1 MNNIYEKGDYIEF
14 KNFSTSMINNDV
26 LRGKIIDSS
35 NPDLLEVLQINTP
48 DNTCHYPGH
57 YNSGGYNSCSYPM
70 GNNNNNN
77 NYRDNNNY
85 HSNNYNGNYNNYSD
99 GNYGSYEDDD
109 NADPIIEYENCVV
122 WISPS
127 SIVKHYP
134 PSSVKHLSPR
144 LLLKEKWKNFIFRE
158 VKT

>member
-77 NYRDNNNY
+77 NNYRDNNNNNY

-109 NADPIIEYENCVV
+109 TADPII
-122 WISPS
+122 
-127 SIVKHYP
+127 
-134 PSSVKHLSPR
+134 
-144 LLLKEKWKNFIFRE
+144 
-158 VKT
+158 